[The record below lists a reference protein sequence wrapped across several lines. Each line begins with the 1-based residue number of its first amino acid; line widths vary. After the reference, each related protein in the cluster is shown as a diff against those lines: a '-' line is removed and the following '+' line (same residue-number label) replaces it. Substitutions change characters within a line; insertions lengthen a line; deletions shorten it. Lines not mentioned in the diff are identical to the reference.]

1 MMKPSGSFLSDHNS
15 AVSALFRDPLQLSY
29 LFVKNI
35 NMELVLSKDSLAL
48 YLRDIE
54 RFPILKREEE
64 YALAVR
70 FREHNDLDAAKTLV
84 TSNLR
89 FVVKVAGEYR
99 RFGFK
104 IHDLIQ
110 EGNIGLMMAVKK
122 FDPYRGIRLL
132 SYAIHWIRAYI
143 HNFTMK
149 TWSIVKIG
157 TTEAQRV
164 LFSKLRGLRSSSLNS
179 KEIAESL
186 NVKESEV
193 ISMEERLANQDISLD
208 APLSDDSGQS
218 RIEMIEDERPDQ
230 EEMFASL
237 RESEYLQSKVHAALA
252 GLSEKE
258 SFIVK
263 NRLMSDEPLTLQGIG
278 DKFGISRERA
288 RQIESATIKKL
299 KALLIDES

>member
-1 MMKPSGSFLSDHNS
+1 MR
-15 AVSALFRDPLQLSY
+15 LF
-29 LFVKNI
+29 FVKFI
-35 NMELVLSKDSLAL
+35 HMELVISKDSLAL
-48 YLRDIE
+48 YLREIE
-54 RFPILKREEE
+54 RFSILKRDEE

-70 FREHNDLDAAKTLV
+70 YREHNDLEAAKTLV

-99 RFGFK
+99 GLGFK

-149 TWSIVKIG
+149 SWSMVKIG

-179 KEIAESL
+179 KEIAEHL

-193 ISMEERLANQDISLD
+193 TSMEERLANPDLSLD

-218 RIEMIEDERPDQ
+218 KMDMIEDERPDQ
-230 EEMFASL
+230 EELFASL
-237 RESEYLQSKVHAALA
+237 RESEYLQSKVHKALA

-288 RQIESATIKKL
+288 RQIEAATIKKL
-299 KALLIDES
+299 RGLLGQNDIETGLQTC

>member
-1 MMKPSGSFLSDHNS
+1 
-15 AVSALFRDPLQLSY
+15 
-29 LFVKNI
+29 
-35 NMELVLSKDSLAL
+35 MELVVSKDSLAL
-48 YLRDIE
+48 YLKEIE
-54 RFPILKREEE
+54 KFPILRRDEE

-70 FREHNDLDAAKTLV
+70 YREHNDLMAARTLV

-99 RFGFK
+99 RFGYK
-104 IHDLIQ
+104 MHDLIQ

-132 SYAIHWIRAYI
+132 SYAIHWIKAYMN
-143 HNFTMK
+143 NFVMK

-164 LFSKLRGLRSSSLNS
+164 LFSKLRGLKSTLMGS

-186 NVKESEV
+186 NVRESDV
-193 ISMEERLANQDISLD
+193 VSMEERLANPDVSLD
-208 APLSDDSGQS
+208 LHMSDENEQS
-218 RIEMIEDERPDQ
+218 RVDMVEDSSPNQ
-230 EEMFASL
+230 EEIFSSL
-237 RESEYLQSKVHAALA
+237 RESELLRDKVHKALKN
-252 GLSEKE
+252 LSEKE

-263 NRLMSDEPLTLQGIG
+263 NRLMADEPLTLQDIG
-278 DKFGISRERA
+278 DRFGISRERA

-299 KALLIDES
+299 KALLS

>member
-1 MMKPSGSFLSDHNS
+1 MMKPSGSFLSDHS
-15 AVSALFRDPLQLSY
+15 SSVPALFRDPLQLSY
-29 LFVKNI
+29 LFVKNVD
-35 NMELVLSKDSLAL
+35 MEHLLAKEALAL

-54 RFPILKREEE
+54 SFHILKREEE

-70 FREHNDLDAAKTLV
+70 FREHNDLEAAKTLV

-99 RFGFK
+99 SFGFK

-149 TWSIVKIG
+149 TWSILRIG
-157 TTEAQRV
+157 PTEAQRV
-164 LFSKLRGLRSSSLNS
+164 LFSKLRGLRPSSLNS

-193 ISMEERLANQDISLD
+193 TSMEERLANHDVSLD
-208 APLSDDSGQS
+208 APLLDDSEK
-218 RIEMIEDERPDQ
+218 RRLEMIEVG
-230 EEMFASL
+230 
-237 RESEYLQSKVHAALA
+237 K
-252 GLSEKE
+252 
-258 SFIVK
+258 
-263 NRLMSDEPLTLQGIG
+263 
-278 DKFGISRERA
+278 
-288 RQIESATIKKL
+288 
-299 KALLIDES
+299 ID

>member
-1 MMKPSGSFLSDHNS
+1 
-15 AVSALFRDPLQLSY
+15 
-29 LFVKNI
+29 
-35 NMELVLSKDSLAL
+35 
-48 YLRDIE
+48 
-54 RFPILKREEE
+54 
-64 YALAVR
+64 
-70 FREHNDLDAAKTLV
+70 
-84 TSNLR
+84 
-89 FVVKVAGEYR
+89 
-99 RFGFK
+99 
-104 IHDLIQ
+104 
-110 EGNIGLMMAVKK
+110 
-122 FDPYRGIRLL
+122 
-132 SYAIHWIRAYI
+132 
-143 HNFTMK
+143 
-149 TWSIVKIG
+149 
-157 TTEAQRV
+157 
-164 LFSKLRGLRSSSLNS
+164 
-179 KEIAESL
+179 
-186 NVKESEV
+186 
-193 ISMEERLANQDISLD
+193 MEERLANQDISLD

>member
-1 MMKPSGSFLSDHNS
+1 MMKPSGSFLSGHSS
-15 AVSALFRDPLQLSY
+15 AAPALFRDPLQLSY

-54 RFPILKREEE
+54 RFPILKRDEE

-149 TWSIVKIG
+149 SWSLVKIG

-193 ISMEERLANQDISLD
+193 TSMEERLANQDISLD
-208 APLSDDSGQS
+208 APLDDSGQS
-218 RIEMIEDERPDQ
+218 RIDMIEDERPDQ
-230 EEMFASL
+230 EEIFASL

-299 KALLIDES
+299 KGLLS